1 MEEQK
6 LYEMLITSV
15 LKVDSKTSKKMY
27 LQIKNYSL
35 EILLKAL
42 ESVFLTLKESNYIT
56 NQMITNVHS
65 IYENLLEMYNYDSRI
80 TISYNKIK
88 DLLTNIVTDDL
99 YMCIYED
106 IEKREINN
114 HLLINLFPSLPDKF
128 YAKRLN
134 ELMDDISYDY
144 YTIDFLINDKP
155 VDKNISLDKRFLKSL
170 RYICSV
176 YPNIFCI
183 EKYHIKTEKLLQDN
197 IEEIKN
203 NNIDSEVKKLNKK
216 ILNYFR

>member
-6 LYEMLITSV
+6 LYEILITSV

-27 LQIKNYSL
+27 LQIKNYPL
-35 EILLKAL
+35 DLLLKAL
-42 ESVFLTLKESNYIT
+42 ESVFITLNESNYIT
-56 NQMITNVHS
+56 NQMITNTHS

-80 TISYNKIK
+80 IISYNKIK

-106 IEKREINN
+106 IEKREFNSQ
-114 HLLINLFPSLPDKF
+114 LLINIFSSLPDKF
-128 YAKRLN
+128 YASHLN

-155 VDKNISLDKRFLKSL
+155 VDRNISLDKRFLKSL
-170 RYICSV
+170 RYICLV

-197 IEEIKN
+197 IEAIKN